1 MTKWTTADIPPQH
14 GRSAIVTGTGG
25 LGYEPAA
32 QGALPTLFAA
42 TSPDARSG
50 LYYGP
55 DKLGEVR
62 GSPAVAKV
70 PPQAQDTHAAA
81 RLWTLSEELAGLS
94 FK

>member
-1 MTKWTTADIPPQH
+1 MTNWTVFGFELQF
-14 GRSAIVTGTGG
+14 GTN
-25 LGYEPAA
+25 A
-32 QGALPTLFAA
+32 Q
-42 TSPDARSG
+42 DARSG

-81 RLWTLSEELAGLS
+81 RFGSS
-94 FK
+94 MV